1 MIHRSGKISVKNP
14 LATRLGAMAAAFM
27 LVLATD
33 GCMPLSTVTSLAV
46 DAGYTASE
54 ARTADEVVDDN
65 ALQIKIS
72 QAMFDADIDLFKN
85 VSTIVYRGRV
95 LLLGSVARRAA
106 RKRAEKLATRVA
118 GSREIINDIQV
129 SEGGGVTGFVNDILI
144 EKTIQSAL
152 LLHDHIRSSN
162 YRVRS
167 VNGVV
172 YLIGVAEDRAELDRV
187 LAEVRRTEGVARVV
201 NHMRFNKPTS

>member
-1 MIHRSGKISVKNP
+1 MV
-14 LATRLGAMAAAFM
+14 AAFM
-27 LVLATD
+27 LVLATG
-33 GCMPLSTVTSLAV
+33 GCMSLSTVTSLAV
-46 DAGYTASE
+46 DAGYTVSE
-54 ARTADEVVDDN
+54 TRTTDEVVDDN

-95 LLLGSVARRAA
+95 LLLGNVKKRAA
-106 RKRAEKLATRVA
+106 RKRAEKLAARV
-118 GSREIINDIQV
+118 GRGREIINDIQV
-129 SEGGGVTGFVNDILI
+129 SEGGGITGFVNDILI

-152 LLHDHIRSSN
+152 LLHDRIRSSN

-172 YLIGVAEDRAELDRV
+172 YLIGVAEDRAELDLV
-187 LAEVRRTEGVARVV
+187 LAEVRRTKGVARVV
-201 NHMRFNKPTS
+201 NHMRFIEPTS